1 MPENRN
7 PAAAGDGGST
17 NGFPSGTTRVELT
30 QADCFPQHASARVW
44 GRRGMSAGHLHRTD
58 DGAAREAGRTNDGS
72 TVAVPVSADRPPH
85 QTVVIV
91 VSPATNADGQRA
103 YSKRG
108 QPFNASNYG
117 RIIVT
122 AIPTPFLDA
131 ARVLAAKGVDPAA
144 IIVMR
149 HQGAN
154 YDALRSTVGA
164 AAKLR
169 VNDTETGRPR
179 FSRFVPW
186 NAGAPAGQGAP
197 HIAPN
202 EVEAT
207 KGAAGAL
214 ASRHPYGG
222 PSVPVAS
229 PISETEP
236 AGVDDHR
243 PDAPALPAA
252 GGTQ

>member
-1 MPENRN
+1 
-7 PAAAGDGGST
+7 
-17 NGFPSGTTRVELT
+17 
-30 QADCFPQHASARVW
+30 
-44 GRRGMSAGHLHRTD
+44 MSAGHLHRMD
-58 DGAAREAGRTNDGS
+58 DGAARESGRTNDGS

-108 QPFNASNYG
+108 QPFNASIDG

-122 AIPTPFLDA
+122 ASPTPFLDA

-169 VNDTETGRPR
+169 IKETNTGRPK
-179 FSRFVPW
+179 FAWFVPW
-186 NAGAPAGQGAP
+186 DHGAKASQGEAPIAQTDLAATYLPEPEAPAS
-197 HIAPN
+197 
-202 EVEAT
+202 
-207 KGAAGAL
+207 GAA
-214 ASRHPYGG
+214 
-222 PSVPVAS
+222 VA
-229 PISETEP
+229 P
-236 AGVDDHR
+236 
-243 PDAPALPAA
+243 
-252 GGTQ
+252 